1 MRLFRSVIE
10 PGSRWLAR
18 HFQRLRRTLEALYD
32 RLREAIAVA
41 VARAAEDAVREGV
54 HALLADTP
62 PLSPPDYPRR
72 NYTPAG
78 AWRDPNDPDE
88 ELRRWEENLDNDY
101 ATAARGEAG
110 SRVQSDEP
118 APEPT
123 RLRRALA
130 EGLQAAS
137 WWLRRDGRFPVL
149 TALSAGLVVVLA
161 SYTGGRWPAP
171 AWPWPARL
179 WACCPSPTPSTP
191 APGHWLPSVA
201 PDQ

>member
-1 MRLFRSVIE
+1 MRLFRSVIDA
-10 PGSRWLAR
+10 GSRWLAR
-18 HFQRLRRTLEALYD
+18 HFQRLRRSLEALYD

-41 VARAAEDAVREGV
+41 VARAAEDAVREAVSG
-54 HALLADTP
+54 LLADTP
-62 PLSPPDYPRR
+62 PLSPPDYPHR
-72 NYTPAG
+72 NFAPSG

-101 ATAARGEAG
+101 AAAASREVGA
-110 SRVQSDEP
+110 RVQPDEP

-161 SYTGGRWPAP
+161 SYAGGPLAGAGVALAGSALGLLSFAHAVHTGAGALS
-171 AWPWPARL
+171 AFG
-179 WACCPSPTPSTP
+179 ST
-191 APGHWLPSVA
+191 
-201 PDQ
+201 

>member
-1 MRLFRSVIE
+1 MRLFRSVID

-18 HFQRLRRTLEALYD
+18 HFSRLRRSLEALYD

-41 VARAAEDAVREGV
+41 VARAAEDAVREAVSG
-54 HALLADTP
+54 LLADTP

-72 NYTPAG
+72 NFASSG

-88 ELRRWEENLDNDY
+88 ELRRWEENLDNED
-101 ATAARGEAG
+101 AAAAREVGP
-110 SRVQSDEP
+110 RVQPDENTPEP
-118 APEPT
+118 A

-137 WWLRRDGRFPVL
+137 WWLRREGRFPVL

-161 SYTGGRWPAP
+161 SYAGRPLAWGG
-171 AWPWPARL
+171 
-179 WACCPSPTPSTP
+179 
-191 APGHWLPSVA
+191 GG
-201 PDQ
+201 

>member
-18 HFQRLRRTLEALYD
+18 HFSRLRRSLEALYD

-41 VARAAEDAVREGV
+41 VARAAEDAVREAVTG
-54 HALLADTP
+54 LLADTP
-62 PLSPPDYPRR
+62 PLGLPDYPRR
-72 NYTPAG
+72 NFTPSG

-101 ATAARGEAG
+101 AAAARSEAG
-110 SRVQSDEP
+110 ARVQPDEP
-118 APEPT
+118 SPEPT

-161 SYTGGRWPAP
+161 SYTGGPLAG
-171 AWPWPARL
+171 A
-179 WACCPSPTPSTP
+179 
-191 APGHWLPSVA
+191 GVA
-201 PDQ
+201 LAGSALGLMSFAHAVHSGAGALAAFGGP